1 MADPSRGAGLPP
13 PARRPPPPT
22 VAPPPP
28 PSVGSPGQRRPT
40 AADDAAPGDRTPAR
54 RSPAGRP
61 LAPVGEVSPVDD
73 ALGAVARPQARRPP
87 SLPLVAEVSPV
98 DDALGAVRA
107 APSTRRPSLDLVG
120 EVSPVDDALGAISV
134 GRSAK
139 PGLALVSEI
148 EAAADEGWGDVAPE
162 SRRRAPAPGDR
173 LSLVPEDSPAG
184 ASAPA
189 PAAPVRRRSNCL
201 LDCFRRRREPAP

>member
-13 PARRPPPPT
+13 P
-22 VAPPPP
+22 
-28 PSVGSPGQRRPT
+28 SVGSPGQRRPA

-162 SRRRAPAPGDR
+162 SRRRAPAPESRRRAPAPGDR

>member
-1 MADPSRGAGLPP
+1 MADPSRGAGLLP

-28 PSVGSPGQRRPT
+28 PSVGSPGQRRPA
-40 AADDAAPGDRTPAR
+40 AADDAAPGDRATAR

-98 DDALGAVRA
+98 DDALGA
-107 APSTRRPSLDLVG
+107 
-120 EVSPVDDALGAISV
+120 ISV

-162 SRRRAPAPGDR
+162 SSRRAPAPGAR

-184 ASAPA
+184 GSAPA
-189 PAAPVRRRSNCL
+189 PATPARRRSNCL

>member
-28 PSVGSPGQRRPT
+28 PSVGSPGQRRPA
-40 AADDAAPGDRTPAR
+40 AADDAAPGDRATAR

-61 LAPVGEVSPVDD
+61 LAP
-73 ALGAVARPQARRPP
+73 
-87 SLPLVAEVSPV
+87 
-98 DDALGAVRA
+98 
-107 APSTRRPSLDLVG
+107 VG

-162 SRRRAPAPGDR
+162 SSRRAPAPGAR

-184 ASAPA
+184 GSPPA
-189 PAAPVRRRSNCL
+189 PATPARRRSNCL